1 MCRGRPS
8 REDVSLILERW
19 LNCPDGLGIKVQVA
33 RWYQQRSLCSEDL
46 SPAGFMAGPL
56 QGRLGTEQELKAW
69 TTAAEMSAETVFF
82 PSDRHSPRFT
92 LTLHFDGS
100 SVCSL

>member
-1 MCRGRPS
+1 M
-8 REDVSLILERW
+8 
-19 LNCPDGLGIKVQVA
+19 PDGLGIKVQVA
-33 RWYQQRSLCSEDL
+33 HRNQQRSLCSEDL

-56 QGRLGTEQELKAW
+56 QERLRTEQEVKAW
-69 TTAAEMSAETVFF
+69 TTAAEVGAETVLF

-100 SVCSL
+100 SVRSL